1 MVFTADPP
9 PDDKLVPLQQHAVY
23 LRALHALGREARFL
37 SWGADSALVVG
48 DRMPATL
55 RGPVWTA
62 PPTPNILRA
71 LPLRLIEAED
81 AAGLRAAG
89 YRQVFT
95 PATVGLWDIR
105 TPVLHANM
113 HGKWRNTLRRAQEK
127 PLRITHQPMVAHEAH
142 PLLTHAAAMAHARR
156 YKVVSPALLHAIAQT
171 SPKAARIFTA
181 HRKHDALAHMLFI
194 RHGVGVTYQLGWTSK
209 EGRKLGAHRVILHD
223 AARYYADR
231 GCCQMD
237 LGTLDTDHA
246 PDLARFKLGTGAQ
259 AQRLGGSWLRI
270 SPRLPR
276 VEVGR
281 GTR

>member
-1 MVFTADPP
+1 MVFTTDPP

-23 LRALHALGREARFL
+23 LRALHALGREARFV
-37 SWGADSALVVG
+37 SWETGSALVIG
-48 DRMPATL
+48 GQMPTTV

-62 PPTPNILRA
+62 PFDHNILRA

-95 PATVGLWDIR
+95 PATVGLWDISA
-105 TPVLHANM
+105 PNLLAQM
-113 HGKWRNTLRRAQEK
+113 HGKWRNALRRAQDNA
-127 PLRITHQPMVAHEAH
+127 LRISHQPMVAHEAH
-142 PLLTHAAAMAHARR
+142 PLLTHAADMARARR
-156 YKVVSPALLHAIAQT
+156 YKVVTPALLHAIAQT
-171 SPKAARIFTA
+171 SPKATRIFTA
-181 HRKHDALAHMLFI
+181 YRKRDALAHMLFI
-194 RHGVGVTYQLGWTSK
+194 QHGVGVTYQLGWTSE

-223 AARYYADR
+223 AARYYATR
-231 GCCQMD
+231 ECCQMD

-246 PDLARFKLGTGAQ
+246 AELARFKLGTGAR
-259 AQRLGGSWLRI
+259 AHTLGGSWLRI